1 MKFFQLS
8 SCLNHFFFPFFFES
22 LALLAAACNVH
33 KIGRITA
40 QQIVKTEQYI
50 LTQAGENTSALKSSG
65 AGAAANT
72 QTGVAVYIMLIG
84 HLKCQGCAHL
94 FFDRLECSCFS
105 LSPCLLLDQVGLSYL
120 LSPSVHTFTSCLQ
133 FSLRSHKPIATIKDH

>member
-84 HLKCQGCAHL
+84 HLKCQGCARDVL
-94 FFDRLECSCFS
+94 TSSSTALSAAASASLLAFS
-105 LSPCLLLDQVGLSYL
+105 S
-120 LSPSVHTFTSCLQ
+120 T
-133 FSLRSHKPIATIKDH
+133 R